1 VNAVTRHD
9 AARNHTATH
18 LMHAALREILGPH
31 VKQYGS
37 LVGPNRLRFDFS
49 HFKPLGPRDVEEIE
63 SLVNQHVREDT
74 AVQTDVMGVQEATEA
89 GALAF
94 FGDKYG
100 EHVRVVGIG
109 EFSKELCGGTHCRAT
124 GEIGTFRIIS
134 EGGVAAGVRRIEAL
148 TGVGA
153 LAHSKKVEG
162 EVRELA
168 ELLKTSPSEVV
179 PKTRKLVSQLKEKER
194 ELERLKLKMM
204 DQGAG
209 NTEAAVRDV
218 KGVQVHVQRTD
229 GLSMQELRLFSDK
242 VRNKVSE
249 GVIALGSVADDK
261 VSLLVIVTKD
271 LSKKIKA
278 GDLIKEMATEVDGS
292 GGGRHDMAQAG
303 GKNPAGLKQA
313 LEKVFSLVEAKL

>member
-1 VNAVTRHD
+1 
-9 AARNHTATH
+9 
-18 LMHAALREILGPH
+18 MHAALREILGPH

-37 LVGPNRLRFDFS
+37 LVAPNRLRFDFS
-49 HFKPLGPRDVEEIE
+49 HFKPLGTRDVEEIE
-63 SLVNQHVREDT
+63 SLVNQHIRENT
-74 AVQTDVMGVQEATEA
+74 AVQTDVMGVQEATQA

-109 EFSKELCGGTHCRAT
+109 EFSKELCGGTHCNAT

-153 LAHSKKVEG
+153 LDHRKKVEA

-179 PKTRKLVSQLKEKER
+179 NKTRKLVSQLKDKER
-194 ELERLKLKMM
+194 ELEHLKLKMM

-209 NTEAAVRDV
+209 NAEADVRDV
-218 KGVQVHVQRTD
+218 KGIQVHVQRAD

-242 VRNKVSE
+242 VRNKVSQ

-261 VSLLVIVTKD
+261 VSLLVIVSKD

-278 GDLIKEMATEVDGS
+278 SDLIKEMATEVDGS
-292 GGGRHDMAQAG
+292 GGGRPDMAQAG
-303 GKNPAGLKQA
+303 GKNPSGLPQA
-313 LEKVFSLVEAKL
+313 LEKVFFLVEAKL